1 MCSTR
6 HAVALAGFL
15 LCAST
20 VMTRDAQ
27 LVRAL
32 GAGVIAVYVAL
43 TLAGQSLFVTKTLVV
58 PLIVVYG
65 CLARDRVGFL
75 RDWLPFITAVV
86 LFDALR
92 GAIFVLIQHDLRPVF
107 QDYVIATERVLTGTP
122 ALAVPLQAHWRT
134 PLLDRAFVA
143 LHGSHFL
150 LFLLFGLALWHQR
163 REAFA
168 GYRTAMIAVM
178 YTGLI
183 LYFAVPTVP
192 PWLAARTGAIPDIV
206 PITHEVYTMRVPAAF
221 ITALDTNPVAAMPS
235 LHAAFPAVC
244 AIFAWSAFGRL
255 AGVALAAYA
264 GAMGLG
270 LMYLGEHYLL
280 DVLGG
285 FALAGAACYAL
296 RTSRATAQVTL
307 PRAVAHGALKVALT
321 LAIGLAT
328 AALRL

>member
-1 MCSTR
+1 MSPR
-6 HAVALAGFL
+6 AYALAGFL
-15 LCAST
+15 LSASS
-20 VMTRDAQ
+20 VMGRDAR
-27 LVRAL
+27 LVGAL

-43 TLAGQSLFVTKTLVV
+43 TLAGQSLFVTKTVIV
-58 PLIVVYG
+58 PIVVAYG
-65 CLARDRVGFL
+65 CVATDRVAFL

-92 GAIFVLIQHDLRPVF
+92 GAIFVLIQHDVRPVF
-107 QDYVIATERVLTGTP
+107 QDYVIAIERLLTGTP
-122 ALAVPLQAHWRT
+122 ALAAPLQAHWRT
-134 PLLDRAFVA
+134 PLLDRTFVA

-150 LFLLFGLALWHQR
+150 LFLLFGLALWHR
-163 REAFA
+163 RRAAFA

-192 PWLAARTGAIPDIV
+192 PWLAARTGAIADVV
-206 PITHEVYTMRVPAAF
+206 PITHEVYTLRVPEAF
-221 ITALDTNPVAAMPS
+221 IAALDTNPVAAMPS

-244 AIFAWSAFGRL
+244 AIFAWSAFGRV
-255 AGVALAAYA
+255 AGAALAAYA
-264 GAMGLG
+264 GLMGLG

-280 DVLGG
+280 DVLAG
-285 FALAGAACYAL
+285 FALAAVASYAL
-296 RTSRATAQVTL
+296 QASPGAAQVTL